1 MKTAVAHTKKV
12 RTGSKRFL
20 TTELVYY
27 SIKPVKEE
35 YESDTHG
42 TEVEEKQDHNG
53 KQVQDGDGPAV
64 LAME

>member
-27 SIKPVKEE
+27 TIKNDREE
-35 YESDTHG
+35 YESDTHR
-42 TEVEEKQDHNG
+42 TEVEEK
-53 KQVQDGDGPAV
+53 
-64 LAME
+64 